1 MLYRSYF
8 NPQPSVREIMDNVSN
23 FMSGLSGCLKSG
35 AIRKCQFTVE
45 FRMDVFRY
53 LFRDRGTKPTRG
65 LGKLYQK
72 VDFSEQFFSSEWD
85 KVYDRLGD
93 GCQVDFPIRMHSK
106 LRWSPIVYTQGEDGM
121 LVHKPQSFS
130 EVVVLNVVKKHF

>member
-1 MLYRSYF
+1 MLGVHSVLYRSYF
-8 NPQPSVREIMDNVSN
+8 NPQPSVREIIDSVSN
-23 FMSGLSGCLKSG
+23 FLSSPSGSLKSG
-35 AIRKCQFTVE
+35 AICKCQFTVE

-93 GCQVDFPIRMHSK
+93 GCQVDFPIRIHSK
-106 LRWSPIVYTQGEDGM
+106 L
-121 LVHKPQSFS
+121 
-130 EVVVLNVVKKHF
+130 

>member
-1 MLYRSYF
+1 
-8 NPQPSVREIMDNVSN
+8 
-23 FMSGLSGCLKSG
+23 
-35 AIRKCQFTVE
+35 
-45 FRMDVFRY
+45 MDVFRY

-65 LGKLYQK
+65 VGKLYQK

-85 KVYDRLGD
+85 NVYDRLGD

-106 LRWSPIVYTQGEDGM
+106 LRWSPIVYTQGEDGV
-121 LVHKPQSFS
+121 LVHKQQSFS

>member
-1 MLYRSYF
+1 
-8 NPQPSVREIMDNVSN
+8 
-23 FMSGLSGCLKSG
+23 
-35 AIRKCQFTVE
+35 
-45 FRMDVFRY
+45 MDVFRY

-65 LGKLYQK
+65 LGKLYKK
-72 VDFSEQFFSSEWD
+72 VDFSEQFFSAEWD

-121 LVHKPQSFS
+121 LVHKQQSFS
-130 EVVVLNVVKKHF
+130 EVVVLNVVKSISERCMLYDDAFRLRCTCIHHFILYAYEIMIYVY